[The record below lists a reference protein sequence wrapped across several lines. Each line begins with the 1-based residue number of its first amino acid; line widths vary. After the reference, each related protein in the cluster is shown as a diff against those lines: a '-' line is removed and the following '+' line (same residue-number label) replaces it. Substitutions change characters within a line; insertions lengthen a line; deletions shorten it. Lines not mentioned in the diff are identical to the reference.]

1 MKYTELLI
9 LTVVLC
15 LQMLVFIGGIWVGR
29 VISKQNT
36 DNISFGMT
44 NNQKNINSKNNKIS
58 IDEKKVVTNINTSNL
73 EKKFTNIT
81 ESKETETSINS
92 SVNKLKNM
100 KG

>member
-29 VISKQNT
+29 AISKQNT
-36 DNISFGMT
+36 DDMSFGMT

-58 IDEKKVVTNINTSNL
+58 IDEKKVVTSINTSNL
-73 EKKFTNIT
+73 EKKFNNIT